1 MGVTVASGN
10 TKLLQGIVTMTRV
23 PELVFSSR
31 NTPPNSLARCRIA
44 LIPTPMVHKITP
56 LPAVS
61 GFQLQTLLTGE
72 TWYRL
77 RALAEYHPRR
87 RTIAPQ
93 GGRPMSMRRFV
104 FPVLCA
110 VAFGVSAAAFAQESE
125 NALPPV
131 APSTGK
137 FVFTFTVTVS
147 STVPNHGVVACTAF
161 ANVNESSG
169 QNIQQMASGIATPSG
184 GKATC
189 TVNMPD
195 SWALATPASDK
206 VILSYKVELI
216 HGDQITA

>member
-1 MGVTVASGN
+1 
-10 TKLLQGIVTMTRV
+10 
-23 PELVFSSR
+23 
-31 NTPPNSLARCRIA
+31 
-44 LIPTPMVHKITP
+44 
-56 LPAVS
+56 
-61 GFQLQTLLTGE
+61 
-72 TWYRL
+72 
-77 RALAEYHPRR
+77 
-87 RTIAPQ
+87 
-93 GGRPMSMRRFV
+93 MSMRRFV

-189 TVNMPD
+189 TVNMPY
-195 SWALATPASDK
+195 SWALATPGSDK
-206 VILSYKVELI
+206 IILSYKVELI
-216 HGDQITA
+216 YGYQITASNGTAIVTTPVSGDKVNANFASIPVPPNGATTTENVGATI